1 MNKNNNKIQSILL
14 YSIFVFYIFLSLS
27 IIIFKYVSPL
37 ELLNK
42 SRTMYRSINLLPF
55 HTIKGYLTGTIGVSR
70 TVMLNNI
77 LGNIGL
83 FIPLGIYLQLFKKD
97 KRILTGILLVFI
109 ISLSAEAVQL
119 IFGMGAA
126 DVDDILL
133 NCTGGIIGILCY
145 KLLDVFIKDDSKI
158 RTVITIFSSIVG
170 IPLLCLTILLLIF
183 G

>member
-1 MNKNNNKIQSILL
+1 MNKNNIKIQLILL
-14 YSIFVFYIFLSLS
+14 YTFFIFYIFLFLS

-37 ELLNK
+37 ELLNE
-42 SRTMYRSINLLPF
+42 SRAIYRSVNLLPF
-55 HTIKGYLTGTIGVSR
+55 HTIEGYLTGTISVSR

-83 FIPLGIYLQLFKKD
+83 FIPLGIYLQLFRKD
-97 KRILTGILLVFI
+97 KKALTGILLVFI
-109 ISLSAEAVQL
+109 ISLSAEAVQF
-119 IFGMGAA
+119 IFGIGAA

-145 KLLDVFIKDDSKI
+145 KLLAVFIKDDSKI
-158 RTVITIFSSIVG
+158 RTIIAISSSIVG
-170 IPLLCLTILLLIF
+170 IPLLCMTVLLLIF

>member
-1 MNKNNNKIQSILL
+1 MSKNNSKIQSILL
-14 YSIFVFYIFLSLS
+14 YTVFVFYIILFLS

-37 ELLNK
+37 ELLSE
-42 SRTMYRSINLLPF
+42 SRPVYRDINILPF
-55 HTIKGYLTGTIGVSR
+55 HTIKGYLTGSIAVSR
-70 TVMLNNI
+70 TVILNNI

-83 FIPLGIYLQLFKKD
+83 FIPLGIYLQLFKKN
-97 KRILTGILLVFI
+97 KGILTGILLVFTV
-109 ISLSAEAVQL
+109 SLSAEAMQF
-119 IFGMGAA
+119 IFGIGSA

-145 KLLDVFIKDDSKI
+145 KLLTVLIKDDGRI